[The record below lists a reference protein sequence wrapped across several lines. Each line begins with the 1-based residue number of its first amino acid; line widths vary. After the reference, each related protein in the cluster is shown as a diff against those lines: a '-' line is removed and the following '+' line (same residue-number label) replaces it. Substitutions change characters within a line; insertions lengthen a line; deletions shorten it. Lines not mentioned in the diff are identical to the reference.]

1 MRCRQSASA
10 AGKAFG
16 CDNMPRNFSAVAA
29 FLRVFKRFTDR
40 RVPMKMI
47 FAPLVLLASVAF
59 AGTVSAHHAAEG
71 IISDDIWEMIDD
83 LLEAADSPHLDLDF
97 TMMGSAVMTTIEV
110 DTAMVTDIL
119 AAVASVNNGRLLVAT
134 QESGDGLTSIIIVE
148 PVGSGQSQ
156 IIYQ

>member
-1 MRCRQSASA
+1 
-10 AGKAFG
+10 
-16 CDNMPRNFSAVAA
+16 
-29 FLRVFKRFTDR
+29 
-40 RVPMKMI
+40 MKMI